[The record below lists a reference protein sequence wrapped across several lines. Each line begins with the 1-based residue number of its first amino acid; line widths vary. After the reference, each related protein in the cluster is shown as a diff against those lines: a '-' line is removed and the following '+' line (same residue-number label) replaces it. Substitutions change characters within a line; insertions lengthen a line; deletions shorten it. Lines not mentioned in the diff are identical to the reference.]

1 MRDLQQQA
9 SVWQSLIRLA
19 AVLQDTFSPGEGFGL
34 TADTV
39 DALALLSKSAA
50 EFALGWII
58 FSQKQACPAKKSA
71 KSLALFRIAWY
82 TMPCK

>member
-19 AVLQDTFSPGEGFGL
+19 AVPQDTFSPGEGFEL

-39 DALALLSKSAA
+39 DALALLSKSAV
-50 EFALGWII
+50 EFA
-58 FSQKQACPAKKSA
+58 A
-71 KSLALFRIAWY
+71 
-82 TMPCK
+82 